1 VQISVVVTDLDNTLF
16 DWVEIWYRSFSA
28 LLDSLLTQS
37 GVPEETLIREIR
49 TVHQRHGTSE
59 YAFLIEE
66 LPSLRKL
73 HPGESLGMVYRQ
85 AIDAFDA
92 AREQALQ
99 LYPGVFDALAQVR
112 RSGCLIVGYTESMA
126 LYTNYRVRKL
136 GLDGLLDYLYSPAD
150 HTIPR
155 GLSADQLRRYPVE
168 QCRFAHT
175 IHYHL
180 PRGEHKPNPRVLL
193 DIITSLGA
201 VPEEVVYVGD
211 SLMKDISMAQDAG
224 VPDVH
229 AAYGVAQHRAA
240 YELLRSVSHWTDADV
255 EREKQILHRGQVT
268 PSYTLRNSF
277 SELLGLF
284 EFVPSPQA
292 ITQQ

>member
-1 VQISVVVTDLDNTLF
+1 MQISVVVTDLDNTLF

-28 LLDSLLTQS
+28 LLDSLLTRS
-37 GVPEETLIREIR
+37 GVPEETLLREIR
-49 TVHQRHGTSE
+49 AVHQRHGTSE

-66 LPSLRKL
+66 LPSLRKR

-92 AREQALQ
+92 ARDQSLQ
-99 LYPGVFDALAQVR
+99 LYPGVFDALVQLR

-126 LYTNYRVRKL
+126 LYTHHRVRKL
-136 GLDGLLDYLYSPAD
+136 GLDGLLDHLYSPAD
-150 HTIPR
+150 HAIPR

-168 QCRFAHT
+168 QCRFSHT
-175 IHYHL
+175 VHHYL
-180 PRGEHKPNPRVLL
+180 PRGEHKPNPGVLL
-193 DIITSLGA
+193 DIVRSLGA
-201 VPEEVVYVGD
+201 APEEVVYVGD
-211 SLMKDISMAQDAG
+211 SLIKDVSMAQDAG

-240 YELLRSVSHWTDADV
+240 YELLRRVSHWTDADV
-255 EREKQILHRGQVT
+255 EREKQILGRGQIT
-268 PSYTLRNSF
+268 PSHTLRSSF

-284 EFVPSPQA
+284 EFVPSQRA
-292 ITQQ
+292 VAHR